1 MVAKFSNLISVFS
14 DEAMS
19 LVPEY
24 LGHNAYQL
32 EEEIFSNSYSKDVYL
47 NFMARLVIELQSLG

>member
-1 MVAKFSNLISVFS
+1 
-14 DEAMS
+14 MS

-47 NFMARLVIELQSLG
+47 NFMARLVIELRGLG